1 MAQVMDVHSGFDGAT
16 ESWPREANER
26 DLAIEAT
33 GSGGRR
39 ARLRLWTWLYAQ
51 ALLQGTIGGV
61 NGVAFIEDGH
71 RRSGRRTDTPLTA
84 AASLRRLAP
93 RLTHSHRILNRN

>member
-39 ARLRLWTWLYAQ
+39 ARLRAC
-51 ALLQGTIGGV
+51 
-61 NGVAFIEDGH
+61 
-71 RRSGRRTDTPLTA
+71 R
-84 AASLRRLAP
+84 
-93 RLTHSHRILNRN
+93 